1 MSGAGPMRTAALA
14 TLAEAAGDW
23 VIADKLADAFDQT
36 EEALHALVN
45 VAERIVREAAA
56 IPAGTCEE
64 LRSKAQIL
72 VRIEGPAFRDEASLT
87 YAGQGLLLSLLDD
100 LTRESAAA

>member
-1 MSGAGPMRTAALA
+1 MSAAAPMHTAALA
-14 TLAEAAGDW
+14 TLAEAASDW
-23 VIADKLADAFDQT
+23 VIADKLADAFHQT
-36 EEALHALVN
+36 EEALGALVN

-56 IPAGTCEE
+56 IPAETNED

-87 YAGQGLLLSLLDD
+87 YAGQGLLLSLLND
-100 LTRESAAA
+100 LTRETAAA

>member
-1 MSGAGPMRTAALA
+1 MSAQDQAQPA
-14 TLAEAAGDW
+14 TLSRLASAARDW

>member
-1 MSGAGPMRTAALA
+1 MSGAGQAHTAALA
-14 TLAEAAGDW
+14 SLAKAAAHWHEADN
-23 VIADKLADAFDQT
+23 LADTCSQT
-36 EEALHALVN
+36 EEAFYALVD
-45 VAERIVREAAA
+45 VAERIVRKAEA
-56 IPAGTCEE
+56 IPAETREA